1 MNKENTKTYSSASL
15 TQQNTKTIKAPRQR
29 REPTTFTRLELI
41 HTAIENIREFIGL
54 ALDPECKH
62 WDFDIAAQEINNLTY
77 DLARLDIL
85 LFEEADLLDDIAYK
99 MLVKAYYMD
108 TEE

>member
-1 MNKENTKTYSSASL
+1 M
-15 TQQNTKTIKAPRQR
+15 
-29 REPTTFTRLELI
+29 TTFTRLELI
-41 HTAIENIREFIGL
+41 HTAINSIRNFIAL
-54 ALDPECKH
+54 ALDQESIY
-62 WDFDIAAQEINNLTY
+62 WNFDVAAKEIEYLTH

-85 LFEEADLLDDIAYK
+85 LFEEADLLHDIAYK